1 MAKFKLLTDLQDSY
15 NELVYKVSWPSKKD
29 LANSTVI
36 VMVASILMAIVIWAI
51 DVVFDTVS
59 NDFLTCRRTQLLPEI
74 AGERLTEKG
83 NYLILFSTTK
93 TLVTDFVYNG

>member
-1 MAKFKLLTDLQDSY
+1 MAKFKLLTDLQGSY

-51 DVVFDTVS
+51 DVVFDSVM
-59 NDFLTCRRTQLLPEI
+59 N
-74 AGERLTEKG
+74 
-83 NYLILFSTTK
+83 LIYSL
-93 TLVTDFVYNG
+93 

>member
-1 MAKFKLLTDLQDSY
+1 MAKFKLLTDIQDSY

-51 DVVFDTVS
+51 DVVFDSVM
-59 NDFLTCRRTQLLPEI
+59 N
-74 AGERLTEKG
+74 
-83 NYLILFSTTK
+83 LIYSL
-93 TLVTDFVYNG
+93 

>member
-1 MAKFKLLTDLQDSY
+1 MAKFKLLTDLQASY

-51 DVVFDTVS
+51 DVVFDSVM
-59 NDFLTCRRTQLLPEI
+59 N
-74 AGERLTEKG
+74 
-83 NYLILFSTTK
+83 LIYSL
-93 TLVTDFVYNG
+93 

>member
-15 NELVYKVSWPSKKD
+15 NKLVYKVSWPSKKD

-51 DVVFDTVS
+51 DVVFDSVM
-59 NDFLTCRRTQLLPEI
+59 N
-74 AGERLTEKG
+74 
-83 NYLILFSTTK
+83 LIYSL
-93 TLVTDFVYNG
+93 

>member
-51 DVVFDTVS
+51 DVVFDSVI
-59 NDFLTCRRTQLLPEI
+59 N
-74 AGERLTEKG
+74 
-83 NYLILFSTTK
+83 LIYSL
-93 TLVTDFVYNG
+93 

>member
-1 MAKFKLLTDLQDSY
+1 MAKFKLLTDLQDRY

-51 DVVFDTVS
+51 DVVFDSVM
-59 NDFLTCRRTQLLPEI
+59 N
-74 AGERLTEKG
+74 
-83 NYLILFSTTK
+83 LIYSL
-93 TLVTDFVYNG
+93 

>member
-36 VMVASILMAIVIWAI
+36 VMVASILMAILIWAI
-51 DVVFDTVS
+51 DVVFDSVM
-59 NDFLTCRRTQLLPEI
+59 N
-74 AGERLTEKG
+74 
-83 NYLILFSTTK
+83 LIYSL
-93 TLVTDFVYNG
+93 

>member
-1 MAKFKLLTDLQDSY
+1 MAKFKLLADLQDSY

-51 DVVFDTVS
+51 DVVFDSVM
-59 NDFLTCRRTQLLPEI
+59 N
-74 AGERLTEKG
+74 
-83 NYLILFSTTK
+83 LIYSL
-93 TLVTDFVYNG
+93 

>member
-1 MAKFKLLTDLQDSY
+1 MAKFKLLTDLQDSH

-51 DVVFDTVS
+51 DVVFDSVM
-59 NDFLTCRRTQLLPEI
+59 N
-74 AGERLTEKG
+74 
-83 NYLILFSTTK
+83 LIYSL
-93 TLVTDFVYNG
+93 

>member
-1 MAKFKLLTDLQDSY
+1 MVKFKLLTDLQDSY

-51 DVVFDTVS
+51 DVVFDSVM
-59 NDFLTCRRTQLLPEI
+59 N
-74 AGERLTEKG
+74 
-83 NYLILFSTTK
+83 LIYSL
-93 TLVTDFVYNG
+93 

>member
-15 NELVYKVSWPSKKD
+15 NELVYKVSWPSKKN

-51 DVVFDTVS
+51 DVVFDSVM
-59 NDFLTCRRTQLLPEI
+59 N
-74 AGERLTEKG
+74 
-83 NYLILFSTTK
+83 LIYSL
-93 TLVTDFVYNG
+93 

>member
-15 NELVYKVSWPSKKD
+15 NELVYKVFWPSKKD

-51 DVVFDTVS
+51 DVVFDSVM
-59 NDFLTCRRTQLLPEI
+59 N
-74 AGERLTEKG
+74 
-83 NYLILFSTTK
+83 LIYSL
-93 TLVTDFVYNG
+93 

>member
-51 DVVFDTVS
+51 DVVFDSVM
-59 NDFLTCRRTQLLPEI
+59 N
-74 AGERLTEKG
+74 
-83 NYLILFSTTK
+83 LFYS
-93 TLVTDFVYNG
+93 L

>member
-29 LANSTVI
+29 LANSTVV

-51 DVVFDTVS
+51 DVVFDSVM
-59 NDFLTCRRTQLLPEI
+59 N
-74 AGERLTEKG
+74 
-83 NYLILFSTTK
+83 LIYSL
-93 TLVTDFVYNG
+93 

>member
-15 NELVYKVSWPSKKD
+15 NE
-29 LANSTVI
+29 
-36 VMVASILMAIVIWAI
+36 
-51 DVVFDTVS
+51 S
-59 NDFLTCRRTQLLPEI
+59 NDFLTCRLTQLLPEI
-74 AGERLTEKG
+74 AGERLSEKG